1 MKCLRLIKSNI
12 EVPRARFEPATTRSS
27 AGCSPRLSY
36 LGTGTKLTEHGYMCV
51 FKVSEKHFTTYNE
64 KKEKEKMF
72 GCLLLTTVCYA
83 CKILN
88 CDDV

>member
-1 MKCLRLIKSNI
+1 
-12 EVPRARFEPATTRSS
+12 
-27 AGCSPRLSY
+27 
-36 LGTGTKLTEHGYMCV
+36 MCV
-51 FKVSEKHFTTYNE
+51 FKVSEEYSTQ
-64 KKEKEKMF
+64 KKKKEKMF